1 MANQEKIV
9 NNDLNVVA
17 TRNELDIIEPI
28 ALPTVYLTPEDMNRD
43 VLPRYAVKR
52 IADHVLQ
59 ELVKRGIDLNEILI
73 SGFSMMHE
81 AMKDQ
86 EKDHRSDRYE
96 EIIYDEL
103 GSLASADFHS
113 FEDEDMFERYLAR
126 LHKKKEERDLEAS
139 RNGGRFCIEMA
150 TAAKLGHQ
158 EQDYLAL
165 SYEVI
170 PNEFM
175 TDIPGG
181 ELVVYDRKKI
191 TDELNI
197 FGMAEVYFDDPDDF
211 TDAILCVIQS
221 PEIKCITEHPLFT
234 KDDRLVLAESL
245 MNDIKILREHT
256 KKLKDEA
263 VYSALDTLTHA
274 CNQMMIDRLNR
285 EIAEKQYALDFY
297 LNDIEGLDV
306 EYED

>member
-1 MANQEKIV
+1 MARQTNEHS
-9 NNDLNVVA
+9 DLAAAREEANV
-17 TRNELDIIEPI
+17 IEPI
-28 ALPTVYLTPEDMNRD
+28 ALPTVYLTPEDMKREF
-43 VLPRYAVKR
+43 LPRYAVKR
-52 IADHVLQ
+52 IADQVLQ
-59 ELVKRGIDLNEILI
+59 ELVKRGIDLDEILI
-73 SGFSMMHE
+73 SGYSMMHE
-81 AMKDQ
+81 AMEDQ
-86 EKDHRSDRYE
+86 EKDHRNDHYE

-103 GSLASADFHS
+103 GSLAAADLYS
-113 FEDEDMFERYLAR
+113 FEEDERFERYLAR
-126 LHKKKEERDLEAS
+126 IHKKKEERDLEAR
-139 RNGGRFCIEMA
+139 RNGGRFWIEMA
-150 TAAKLGHQ
+150 TAAKLGNQ

-191 TDELNI
+191 ADELNI
-197 FGMAEVYFDDPDDF
+197 FGMAEVYFDDPDDL
-211 TDAILCVIQS
+211 TDAVICVIQS
-221 PEIKCITEHPLFT
+221 PEMKCITEHPSFT
-234 KDDRLVLAESL
+234 KDDRLVLSESL

-263 VYSALDTLTHA
+263 VYSSLDTLTHA
-274 CNQMMIDRLNR
+274 CNQMMIDRLNS